1 MTPEILAR
9 LAEGAAEEVA
19 LDAIPYGAYL
29 GASLLREE
37 GRILLRLG
45 FDPSQI
51 GAPGRLHGGVIGAAL
66 EFAAMAELMWQGLR
80 SGAPLAHLPRPI
92 SLTVDFLRGGR
103 PVDTFAAARIIRRG
117 RRVASVRALA
127 WQNAEARPIAEGL
140 MHFLV
145 AGRNGAA
152 GA

>member
-9 LAEGAAEEVA
+9 LAEGAADEVA

-37 GRILLRLG
+37 DRILLRLR
-45 FDPSQI
+45 FDPGQI

-66 EFAAMAELMWQGLR
+66 EFAAMGELMWRGLR
-80 SGAPLAHLPRPI
+80 SGAPLAHLPKPI

-103 PVDTFAAARIIRRG
+103 PVDTYAAASIIRRG
-117 RRVASVRALA
+117 RRVASVRASA
-127 WQNAEARPIAEGL
+127 WQGDAARPIAEGL

-145 AGRNGAA
+145 AGRSDAA